1 MKTRAQINMNYREAM
16 QQARDL
22 DTLAGRIRST
32 ANQKVEESMQL
43 LSSGWKGNNATEFLR
58 KYSELKS
65 QILESAE
72 ELRSIADDIRTA
84 ARIIYNAE
92 MEALRIAQSKS
103 N

>member
-1 MKTRAQINMNYREAM
+1 MNYREAM

-58 KYSELKS
+58 KYSELKR

-72 ELRSIADDIRTA
+72 ELRSIADDIRRA
-84 ARIIYNAE
+84 AKIIYNAE

>member
-1 MKTRAQINMNYREAM
+1 MNYREAM

-43 LSSGWKGNNATEFLR
+43 LSSGWKGNNASEFLR
-58 KYSELKS
+58 KYSELKR
-65 QILESAE
+65 QILESSE

-84 ARIIYNAE
+84 ARIVYNAE

>member
-58 KYSELKS
+58 KYSELKR

>member
-58 KYSELKS
+58 KYSELKR

-72 ELRSIADDIRTA
+72 ELRSIADDIRRA
-84 ARIIYNAE
+84 AKIIYNAE

>member
-72 ELRSIADDIRTA
+72 ELRSIADDIRRA
-84 ARIIYNAE
+84 AKIIYNAE